1 MIVKLTHRDVTVII
15 SANADR
21 TFVKN
26 IINAVEWVLFTY
38 EFTHINN
45 DIDALL
51 KELRIKIPDLTA
63 ADAVRIKSALD
74 TIVIPQRMFVEV
86 CNILA
91 KGNIF
96 SEIEYLSFDL

>member
-38 EFTHINN
+38 EFTHMNN

-51 KELRIKIPDLTA
+51 KELRVKIPDLTA

-74 TIVIPQRMFVEV
+74 TIMTPQRMFVEI